1 MMSRVLLFGI
11 VACLAIGAWASTVEL
26 PPLPS
31 ADRFDTEVTLDW
43 PFNRVRQDVK
53 DFNFDLAF
61 VGTPS
66 NNVEVALGRD
76 ADGDGKLSFAE
87 TGVFVGW
94 RRGNYYIERR
104 TTGEVFCQPAAHT
117 NYLVRL
123 LSWKT
128 HFAAQGTPPQWRLS
142 DDWGVLF
149 DGTWEN
155 VPDWVYDPTWNLMRL
170 TARGLDDSGALFEV
184 QVDYRALHIFLR

>member
-1 MMSRVLLFGI
+1 MSRFLLFETFTCMA
-11 VACLAIGAWASTVEL
+11 VWVQAEVVDL
-26 PPLPS
+26 PSLPS
-31 ADRFDTEVTLDW
+31 AGRLDTEAVLDW

-76 ADGDGKLSFAE
+76 ADGDGRLSFAE

-104 TTGEVFCQPAAHT
+104 TTGEVFRQPAAHT
-117 NYLVRL
+117 NHLVHL
-123 LSWKT
+123 
-128 HFAAQGTPPQWRLS
+128 
-142 DDWGVLF
+142 GVVL
-149 DGTWEN
+149 
-155 VPDWVYDPTWNLMRL
+155 
-170 TARGLDDSGALFEV
+170 A
-184 QVDYRALHIFLR
+184 